1 MNSIEK
7 ILDTIKWA
15 VIVIIAG
22 AGVWLYKDYEFQKAE
37 NTRQTE
43 NNRQFRMA
51 DSLKYTKQVLTLT
64 ELKDYTLYQNKDLQK
79 KLAQAGIDYKK
90 IENIIATK
98 YSYVDNSKKEI
109 DVSNM
114 VAAIQKN
121 EPKTQIWKDS
131 SKCLTID
138 GKIDFDGKNLKVVVD
153 HRELHNTSYAVGY
166 WERKQWKWWFI
177 KSRLLGK
184 RQITATVMDDCG
196 TSKVLEIKMKDKE

>member
-1 MNSIEK
+1 M
-7 ILDTIKWA
+7 
-15 VIVIIAG
+15 
-22 AGVWLYKDYEFQKAE
+22 
-37 NTRQTE
+37 
-43 NNRQFRMA
+43 
-51 DSLKYTKQVLTLT
+51 
-64 ELKDYTLYQNKDLQK
+64 
-79 KLAQAGIDYKK
+79 
-90 IENIIATK
+90 
-98 YSYVDNSKKEI
+98 DNSKKEI

-121 EPKTQIWKDS
+121 EPKTQDWKDS

-138 GKIDFDGKNLKVVVD
+138 GKIAFDGKNLKVVVD
-153 HRELHNTSYAVGY
+153 HRELHNTSYAVGH

>member
-7 ILDTIKWA
+7 ILSTIKWA

-43 NNRQFRMA
+43 NNRQLRMA

-121 EPKTQIWKDS
+121 EPKTQVWKDS
-131 SKCLTID
+131 SK
-138 GKIDFDGKNLKVVVD
+138 
-153 HRELHNTSYAVGY
+153 
-166 WERKQWKWWFI
+166 
-177 KSRLLGK
+177 
-184 RQITATVMDDCG
+184 
-196 TSKVLEIKMKDKE
+196 